1 MDHQLAKNCLPLLPT
16 PIVSFS
22 WRFFLLFSFTQQSFL
37 LVFYYMVA
45 YNCLDLAKAKIFMD
59 TSLQDLI
66 KSIAASIAAL
76 YARMQIVEIT
86 IKANTDASIKAS
98 EERLTKKIDT
108 KVADYEER
116 ITILEKQVALP
127 HKN

>member
-1 MDHQLAKNCLPLLPT
+1 
-16 PIVSFS
+16 
-22 WRFFLLFSFTQQSFL
+22 
-37 LVFYYMVA
+37 MVA